1 MNCRFPF
8 FISALLIA
16 TSMSYAQIQTQTEYE
31 LAHQVEETERQ
42 IPLVPVVQV
51 GLAH

>member
-16 TSMSYAQIQTQTEYE
+16 TSMSYAQTQTEYE